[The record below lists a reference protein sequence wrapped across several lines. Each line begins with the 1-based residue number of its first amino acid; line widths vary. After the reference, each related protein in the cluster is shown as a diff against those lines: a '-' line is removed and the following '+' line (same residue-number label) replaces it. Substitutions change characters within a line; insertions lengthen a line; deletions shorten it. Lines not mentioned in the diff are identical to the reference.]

1 MPNNNS
7 NNSNNNNSNNSNN
20 NNYNSDRLYQP
31 VQFDAENE
39 NKKWDACHLRQHIAT
54 YSFNVEPGGFIS
66 AGGRAETTS
75 HAGKFP
81 DFEKV
86 SNPLDLINK
95 K

>member
-7 NNSNNNNSNNSNN
+7 NNSNNNN
-20 NNYNSDRLYQP
+20 NNYNSDRLYHP
-31 VQFDAENE
+31 VNSNSDNE

-66 AGGRAETTS
+66 AGGRPETTS
-75 HAGKFP
+75 RAGKFP
-81 DFEKV
+81 DFEKQ

>member
-7 NNSNNNNSNNSNN
+7 NNNGLHYPVSS
-20 NNYNSDRLYQP
+20 NSD
-31 VQFDAENE
+31 NE
-39 NKKWDACHLRQHIAT
+39 DKKWDACNLRQQIAS

-75 HAGKFP
+75 RAGKFP
-81 DFEKV
+81 DFEKQ